1 MDPGAALALHLA
13 LALSLVGIGAASRHC
28 PEPLPLDGCL
38 CTAERAQGPGR
49 PELRIRVACAGGD
62 LVATPQPELL
72 PRRTVSLILTN
83 NKILGVK
90 SGAFLGL
97 PSLERLAGHS
107 SWLECFVSS
116 SLSLRTLSFYQ
127 VPAQRT
133 PTTGVFPALPSR
145 DLKNNLISVV
155 EPRAFLGLP
164 QLKRLDLSNNRIG
177 CLTPQVFAGLNSLH
191 KLHFGTDSLIC
202 DCHLRWISEWAK
214 NASVRLAEETACAYP
229 AALRGQPLR
238 NLREDQLTCAGPLEL
253 PLFQLIPSQSQV
265 VFHGDH
271 LPFQCTA
278 TLVDNTTQAHWYHNG
293 RLIETD
299 EAQGMFVKDSVIHD
313 CSLITRELTL
323 SSIGTDAAGSWECR
337 VSNTYGNKTK
347 GVEITVLE
355 TTAPYCPAEG
365 IWTKKD
371 DFRWPR
377 TLAGVTASRPCL
389 PFSLSL
395 MSLHYSPEEPRAWRK
410 CGPAGHWDEADV
422 SECPPAQEVTQV
434 LLTFAK
440 MYINATNALEFSL
453 QLAAYTGGISNFTGK
468 MDIIHLAQM
477 MEKLLA
483 FLDEVR
489 ELGDAL
495 VQIASNLMLVDDQVL
510 WAAQY
515 ENKACTRILRCLEGV
530 ADQALSIG
538 ARALSKV
545 SPNIALEVLVIQ
557 PSSFRGMSCIV
568 FQKGPGEGSLHRE
581 EALSF
586 KCDNSGA
593 LWDGWANLPAK
604 NAPSADSVTVVASV
618 HLPRLAPFAGAP
630 AWQSVD
636 NSTCKL
642 KLIVFRNGKLF
653 PSSSSGHWS
662 SLAAV
667 GRRRLVATPAVFAQ
681 IDGCSLSNLS
691 SPVIVGLRPWAPGLA
706 PVAAAWDFDLL
717 AGHGGWRGDRC
728 HLVGSAG
735 DLLTLQCP
743 HWGHFAVL
751 MDLKTVLSLPEA
763 PGEFLHPVVYAC
775 TAVMLLCLFTS
786 ILTYIVHHST
796 IRISRK
802 GWHMLLNFSFHT
814 ALTFAVFAGGINRT
828 QYPIVCQA
836 VGITLHYS
844 TLSTMLWIGVT
855 ARNIYKQVT
864 KKVPQGLGGEQLP
877 HSKQPLL
884 RFYLISGGVPLI
896 ICGIT
901 AATNIKNYGP
911 DSDGAPYCWMA
922 WEPSLGAFYG
932 PVAFIVLVTCVYF
945 LCTYVQLRRHPERKY
960 ELKERREEQQRL
972 AVPEASHGHHP
983 AAACSMMSASLLENE
998 HSFKAQL
1005 RAAAFTLF
1013 LFLVTW
1019 TFGALAVS
1027 QGPFLDMIFSCL
1039 YGAFCVTLGLFI
1051 LIHHCAKRDDV
1062 WHCWWSCCPS
1072 RRNAYAMQV
1081 HARAQVNA
1089 NGDAQIHTPCLQD
1102 SPCLSK
1108 AGGFAHT
1115 SGGHCKLTNLHAAQN
1130 HVNCLSPVTPCC
1142 AKMHCEQLMEEEAHI
1157 HVHREDA
1164 FRPNA
1169 HLHRCLKNRAKPR
1182 YFSRHREA
1190 AAEREYAYHI
1200 PSSLDGGSIHSS
1212 HTDSPHS
1219 THEGQPGHHRSCC
1232 GQGDPFPTINQP
1244 ESSDAST
1251 VICSCTQMS
1260 EGEVVPHAA
1269 PFEMH
1274 TRTQA
1279 LPCNTA
1285 NHNGL
1290 PTGNL
1295 EEAMVYGPDG
1305 TGNIKTGPWRN
1316 ETTV

>member
-1 MDPGAALALHLA
+1 MYGLFSEL
-13 LALSLVGIGAASRHC
+13 LSLKV
-28 PEPLPLDGCL
+28 
-38 CTAERAQGPGR
+38 
-49 PELRIRVACAGGD
+49 
-62 LVATPQPELL
+62 
-72 PRRTVSLILTN
+72 
-83 NKILGVK
+83 
-90 SGAFLGL
+90 
-97 PSLERLAGHS
+97 
-107 SWLECFVSS
+107 
-116 SLSLRTLSFYQ
+116 
-127 VPAQRT
+127 
-133 PTTGVFPALPSR
+133 
-145 DLKNNLISVV
+145 
-155 EPRAFLGLP
+155 
-164 QLKRLDLSNNRIG
+164 
-177 CLTPQVFAGLNSLH
+177 
-191 KLHFGTDSLIC
+191 LHFGTDSLIC
-202 DCHLRWISEWAK
+202 DCHLRWVSEWAK
-214 NASVRLAEETACAYP
+214 NASVRLAEDTACAYP
-229 AALRGQPLR
+229 AVLRGRPLHS
-238 NLREDQLTCAGPLEL
+238 LREDQLTCAGPLEL

-265 VFHGDH
+265 VFHGDR

-299 EAQGMFVKDSVIHD
+299 EAQGMFVKESVIHD

-337 VSNTYGNKTK
+337 VSNRYGNKTK

-355 TTAPYCPAEG
+355 TTAPYCPAERTWMKQG
-365 IWTKKD
+365 

-395 MSLHYSPEEPRAWRK
+395 VSLHNGPEEPRAWRG
-410 CGPAGHWDEADV
+410 CGQSGHWDVADL
-422 SECPPAQEVTQV
+422 SECPPPQEVTRE
-434 LLTFAK
+434 LLAFAT
-440 MYINATNALEFSL
+440 MYINATNAREFSL
-453 QLAAYTGGISNFTGK
+453 QLAAYTQGTSKFAGK
-468 MDIIHLAQM
+468 MDVIHLAQM

-483 FLDEVR
+483 FVDEVK

-495 VQIASNLMLVDDQVL
+495 VQISSNLMLVDDHVL
-510 WAAQY
+510 WAAQN
-515 ENKACTRILRCLEGV
+515 EDKACTRILRCMEHL
-530 ADQALSIG
+530 ADQALSLG
-538 ARALSKV
+538 ARAVSKV
-545 SPNIALEVLVIQ
+545 SPNIAMEAFVIQ
-557 PSSFRGMSCIV
+557 PSSFRGMSCII
-568 FQKGPGEGSLHRE
+568 FQKVPGEGSLHPE
-581 EALSF
+581 ETLNF
-586 KCDNSGA
+586 KCDSSGA
-593 LWDGWANLPAK
+593 LWDGWTNLPAK
-604 NAPSADSVTVVASV
+604 NAASADGVTVIASV
-618 HLPRLAPFAGAP
+618 HLPQPAPFAGAP
-630 AWQSVD
+630 ARQSVD

-653 PSSSSGHWS
+653 PSSISGHWS

-667 GRRRLVATPAVFAQ
+667 GRRRSVATPAVFAQ
-681 IDGCSLSNLS
+681 IDGCNLS
-691 SPVIVGLRPWAPGLA
+691 SLSAPVIIGLRPWAPGLA
-706 PVAAAWDFDLL
+706 PVAATWDFDLL

-728 HLVGSAG
+728 NLVGSAG
-735 DLLTLQCP
+735 DLLTLQCL

-751 MDLKTVLSLPEA
+751 MDLKTVLSLPED

-775 TAVMLLCLFTS
+775 TAVMLLCLFAS

-864 KKVPQGLGGEQLP
+864 KKASQGPGGEQP
-877 HSKQPLL
+877 PYPKQPLL

-972 AVPEASHGHHP
+972 AVPEASHGHLGDPGAGP
-983 AAACSMMSASLLENE
+983 AAACSMISASLLENE

-1013 LFLVTW
+1013 LFLATW

-1051 LIHHCAKRDDV
+1051 LIHHCAKREDV

-1072 RRNAYAMQV
+1072 RRNTYAMQV

-1108 AGGFAHT
+1108 AGGFSH
-1115 SGGHCKLTNLHAAQN
+1115 SPVGPCKLTNLHAAQN

-1142 AKMHCEQLMEEEAHI
+1142 AKMHCEQLMEDEAHI

-1164 FRPNA
+1164 FRSNT
-1169 HLHRCLKNRAKPR
+1169 HLHRCLKSRAKPR
-1182 YFSRHREA
+1182 YFSRHRAA

-1200 PSSLDGGSIHSS
+1200 PSSLDGGSIRSS

-1219 THEGQPGHHRSCC
+1219 THEGQPVHHRSCC
-1232 GQGDPFPTINQP
+1232 GQNDPFPTINQP

-1251 VICSCTQMS
+1251 VMCSCAQMS
-1260 EGEVVPHAA
+1260 EGELVPRAA
-1269 PFEMH
+1269 HFEMH
-1274 TRTQA
+1274 PRTQA

-1285 NHNGL
+1285 THNGL

-1295 EEAMVYGPDG
+1295 EEAMVYCPDS

>member
-1 MDPGAALALHLA
+1 MAPAGALALRLA
-13 LALSLVGIGAASRHC
+13 LLLGLSGLGVAGRPC
-28 PEPLPLDGCL
+28 PETPLDGCV
-38 CTAERAQGPGR
+38 CAAERAQGPGR
-49 PELRIRVACAGGD
+49 PEPRIRVACAGGD

-97 PSLERLAGHS
+97 PSLERL
-107 SWLECFVSS
+107 
-116 SLSLRTLSFYQ
+116 
-127 VPAQRT
+127 
-133 PTTGVFPALPSR
+133 
-145 DLKNNLISVV
+145 
-155 EPRAFLGLP
+155 
-164 QLKRLDLSNNRIG
+164 DLSNNRIG
-177 CLTPQVFAGLNSLH
+177 CLTPPVFTGLSGLH
-191 KLHFGTDSLIC
+191 KLNLSGNIFSGLIYGLFSELLALKVLLQPLPKTPDCLLYLSGCLRHFGTDSLIC
-202 DCHLRWISEWAK
+202 DCHLSWVSEWAR
-214 NASVRLAEETACAYP
+214 NTSVRLAEETTCAYP
-229 AALRGQPLR
+229 AALRGWPLR
-238 NLREDQLTCAGPLEL
+238 SLREEQLTCAGPLEL

-265 VFHGDH
+265 VFHGDR

-278 TLVDNTTQAHWYHNG
+278 TLVGNSTQAHWYHNG
-293 RLIETD
+293 RLAETD
-299 EAQGMFVKDSVIHD
+299 EARGVLVKESVVHD

-337 VSNTYGNKTK
+337 VSNAYGNRTK

-355 TTAPYCPAEG
+355 TTAPSCPPERL
-365 IWTKKD
+365 WTRKG

-377 TLAGVTASRPCL
+377 TLAGVAASLPCL

-395 MSLHYSPEEPRAWRK
+395 VSLRGSPEEPRARRR
-410 CGPAGHWDEADV
+410 CGPAGRWEDADL
-422 SECPPAQEVTQV
+422 SQCPSSQEVVQV
-434 LLTFAK
+434 LWAFAT
-440 MYINATNALEFSL
+440 MHVNVTNAGEFSAR
-453 QLAAYTGGISNFTGK
+453 LALYTGAASPFAGK
-468 MDIIHLAQM
+468 TEVVHLAQI

-483 FLDEVR
+483 FVGDVP

-495 VQIASNLMLVDDQVL
+495 VQIASNLMLVGDHAL
-510 WAAQY
+510 WAAQR
-515 ENKACTRILRCLEGV
+515 EDGACTRALRCLECV
-530 ADQALSIG
+530 AE
-538 ARALSKV
+538 RAPSASVPTVSKV
-545 SPNIALEVLVIQ
+545 SPNIALEARALQ
-557 PSSFRGMSCIV
+557 PSSFRGMSCV
-568 FQKGPGEGSLHRE
+568 VLQKAPGEGGLHPE
-581 EALSF
+581 GALSL
-586 KCDNSGA
+586 KCDGSGA
-593 LWDGWANLPAK
+593 PWHGGEDRPAQ
-604 NAPSADSVTVVASV
+604 NDASADGVTVVASV
-618 HLPRLAPFAGAP
+618 HLPRPAPSAGAP
-630 AWQSVD
+630 ARQSVD

-653 PSSSSGHWS
+653 PGGSSANWSGPG
-662 SLAAV
+662 AA
-667 GRRRLVATPAVFAQ
+667 GRRRSVATPALFAQ

-691 SPVIVGLRPWAPGLA
+691 APVTVGLRPWAPGLA
-706 PVAAAWDFDLL
+706 PVAAAWDSALL

-728 HLVGSAG
+728 DLVGSAG

-775 TAVMLLCLFTS
+775 TAVMLLCLFAS

-864 KKVPQGLGGEQLP
+864 KKAPQGPGGEQP
-877 HSKQPLL
+877 PYPKQPLL

-932 PVAFIVLVTCVYF
+932 PVAFIALVTCIYF
-945 LCTYVQLRRHPERKY
+945 LATYVQLRRHPERKY
-960 ELKERREEQQRL
+960 ELKERREEPARL
-972 AVPEASHGHHP
+972 AGPEAGPGP
-983 AAACSMMSASLLENE
+983 AGEPGPAPACSLLPASLLENE

-1013 LFLVTW
+1013 LFAATW

-1039 YGAFCVTLGLFI
+1039 YGAFCVTLGLFV

-1062 WHCWWSCCPS
+1062 WHCWWACCPA
-1072 RRNAYAMQV
+1072 RGGDAYSAQAG
-1081 HARAQVNA
+1081 ARAQLDA
-1089 NGDAQIHTPCLQD
+1089 NGDARTHGPCLQD
-1102 SPCLSK
+1102 SPCLGPP
-1108 AGGFAHT
+1108 GGFGHAP
-1115 SGGHCKLTNLHAAQN
+1115 GAHCKLTNLHAAQN
-1130 HVNCLSPVTPCC
+1130 HVTCLSPVTPCC
-1142 AKMHCEQLMEEEAHI
+1142 AKMHCEQLLEDEAHV
-1157 HVHREDA
+1157 HVHR
-1164 FRPNA
+1164 PGA
-1169 HLHRCLKNRAKPR
+1169 HLHRCPKGRPKPR
-1182 YFSRHREA
+1182 YFSRHRA
-1190 AAEREYAYHI
+1190 AAADREYAYHI
-1200 PSSLDGGSIHSS
+1200 PASLDGGSLPSS
-1212 HTDSPHS
+1212 RTDSPRS
-1219 THEGQPGHHRSCC
+1219 AHEGPAGLHRACC
-1232 GQGDPFPTINQP
+1232 GQADPFPTVSQP

-1251 VICSCTQMS
+1251 VICSCAHLA
-1260 EGEVVPHAA
+1260 EGER
-1269 PFEMH
+1269 FELH
-1274 TRTQA
+1274 PRPQV
-1279 LPCNTA
+1279 LPCNA
-1285 NHNGL
+1285 AGHNGL
-1290 PTGNL
+1290 PAGSL
-1295 EEAMVYGPDG
+1295 DEAIVYDA

>member
-1 MDPGAALALHLA
+1 MAPGAALALHLA
-13 LALSLVGIGAASRHC
+13 LALSLSGLGAASRHC
-28 PEPLPLDGCL
+28 PELPLDGCL
-38 CTAERAQGPGR
+38 CTAERGQGPGR

-62 LVATPQPELL
+62 LVATPQPDLL

-97 PSLERLAGHS
+97 PSLERL
-107 SWLECFVSS
+107 
-116 SLSLRTLSFYQ
+116 
-127 VPAQRT
+127 
-133 PTTGVFPALPSR
+133 

-164 QLKRLDLSNNRIG
+164 LLRRLDLSNNRIG
-177 CLTPQVFAGLNSLH
+177 CLTPQVFAGLNGLH
-191 KLHFGTDSLIC
+191 KLNLSGNIFSGLMYGLFSELLALKVLHFGTDSLIC
-202 DCHLRWISEWAK
+202 DCHLRWVSEWAK
-214 NASVRLAEETACAYP
+214 NASVRLAEETMCAYP
-229 AALRGQPLR
+229 DALRGWPLR
-238 NLREDQLTCAGPLEL
+238 SLREDQLTCAGPLEL

-265 VFHGDH
+265 VFHGDR

-299 EAQGMFVKDSVIHD
+299 EARGMFVKESVIHD

-323 SSIGTDAAGSWECR
+323 ASIGTDATGSWECR
-337 VSNTYGNKTK
+337 VSNMYGNKTK

-355 TTAPYCPAEG
+355 TTAPYCPAERIG
-365 IWTKKD
+365 TKKG

-377 TLAGVTASRPCL
+377 TLAGMMASLPCL

-395 MSLHYSPEEPRAWRK
+395 VSLRSGPEEPRAWRR
-410 CGPAGHWDEADV
+410 CRPAGHWDEANL
-422 SECPPAQEVTQV
+422 SECPPPQEVMQV
-434 LLTFAK
+434 ILAFAT
-440 MYINATNALEFSL
+440 MYINATNVREFSL
-453 QLAAYTGGISNFTGK
+453 QLAAYTGGASSFTGK

-483 FLDEVR
+483 FLDEVK
-489 ELGDAL
+489 EVGDAV
-495 VQIASNLMLVDDQVL
+495 VQIGSNLMLVDDHVL
-510 WAAQY
+510 WAAQN
-515 ENKACTRILRCLEGV
+515 EDKACTRILRCIEHV
-530 ADQALSIG
+530 ADQALSGG

-545 SPNIALEVLVIQ
+545 SPNIALEALVIQ
-557 PSSFRGMSCIV
+557 PLSFRGVSCIV
-568 FQKGPGEGSLHRE
+568 FQKAPGEVSLHPE
-581 EALSF
+581 ETLSL

-604 NAPSADSVTVVASV
+604 NAASADGVTVVASV
-618 HLPRLAPFAGAP
+618 HLPRPVPFAGAP
-630 AWQSVD
+630 ARQSVD

-653 PSSSSGHWS
+653 PSSSSSGHWS

-667 GRRRLVATPAVFAQ
+667 GMWRSVATPAVFAQ

-691 SPVIVGLRPWAPGLA
+691 APVIVGLRPWAPGLA

-864 KKVPQGLGGEQLP
+864 KKVPQGPGGEQP
-877 HSKQPLL
+877 PYPKQPLL

-932 PVAFIVLVTCVYF
+932 PVAFIALVTCVYF

-972 AVPEASHGHHP
+972 AVPEASHGHLGDP
-983 AAACSMMSASLLENE
+983 GVGPPAACSVISASLLENE

-1013 LFLVTW
+1013 LFLATW

-1072 RRNAYAMQV
+1072 RRNAYARQV

-1089 NGDAQIHTPCLQD
+1089 NGDAHIHTPCLQD

-1108 AGGFAHT
+1108 AGGFAHAP
-1115 SGGHCKLTNLHAAQN
+1115 GGHCKLTNLHAAQN

-1142 AKMHCEQLMEEEAHI
+1142 AKMHCEQLMEDEAHI

-1164 FRPNA
+1164 FRPNT
-1169 HLHRCLKNRAKPR
+1169 HLHRCLKNRVKPR
-1182 YFSRHREA
+1182 YFSRHRAA

-1269 PFEMH
+1269 HFEMH
-1274 TRTQA
+1274 PRTQA

-1295 EEAMVYGPDG
+1295 EEAMVYGPDS

>member
-1 MDPGAALALHLA
+1 MAPAAALALHLA
-13 LALSLVGIGAASRHC
+13 SVLSLSGLGAASRHC
-28 PEPLPLDGCL
+28 PELPLDGCV

-49 PELRIRVACAGGD
+49 PELRVRVACAGGD

-97 PSLERLAGHS
+97 PSLERLD
-107 SWLECFVSS
+107 
-116 SLSLRTLSFYQ
+116 LR
-127 VPAQRT
+127 
-133 PTTGVFPALPSR
+133 
-145 DLKNNLISVV
+145 NNLISVV

-177 CLTPQVFAGLNSLH
+177 CLTPPVFAGLSGLH
-191 KLHFGTDSLIC
+191 KLNLSGNIFSGLMYGLFSELSALKVVHFGTDSLIC
-202 DCHLRWISEWAK
+202 DCHLRWVSEWAR
-214 NASVRLAEETACAYP
+214 NASVRLAEETTCAFP
-229 AALRGQPLR
+229 AALSGRPLR
-238 NLREDQLTCAGPLEL
+238 GLREDQLTCAGPLEL

-265 VFHGDH
+265 VFHGDR

-278 TLVDNTTQAHWYHNG
+278 TLVGNSTQAHWYHNG
-293 RLIETD
+293 RLAETD
-299 EAQGMFVKDSVIHD
+299 EARGVFVKESVVHD
-313 CSLITRELTL
+313 CSLVTRELTL
-323 SSIGTDAAGSWECR
+323 TSIGADAAGSWECR
-337 VSNTYGNKTK
+337 VSNAYGSRTK

-355 TTAPYCPAEG
+355 TAAPSCPPERL
-365 IWTKKD
+365 WTRKG

-377 TLAGVTASRPCL
+377 TLAGVTASHLCL
-389 PFSLSL
+389 PFPLSVVSLRS
-395 MSLHYSPEEPRAWRK
+395 SPGEPRARRR
-410 CGPAGHWDEADV
+410 CGLTGRWDEADL
-422 SECPPAQEVTQV
+422 SECPSSQEVIQV
-434 LLTFAK
+434 LSAFAA
-440 MYINATNALEFSL
+440 MHVNVTNAGEFSGR
-453 QLAAYTGGISNFTGK
+453 LALYTRGASPFAGK
-468 MDIIHLAQM
+468 TEVVRLAQM

-483 FLDEVR
+483 FVEESR

-495 VQIASNLMLVDDQVL
+495 VQIASNLMLVGDHAL
-510 WAAQY
+510 WAAQR
-515 ENKACTRILRCLEGV
+515 EDGACTRALRCLERV
-530 ADQALSIG
+530 AE
-538 ARALSKV
+538 RAPSTSVPTVSKV
-545 SPNIALEVLVIQ
+545 SPNIALEAWVLQ
-557 PSSFRGMSCIV
+557 PSSFRGMSCV
-568 FQKGPGEGSLHRE
+568 VLQKAPGEGDPHPE
-581 EALSF
+581 EALSL
-586 KCDNSGA
+586 KCDGSGA
-593 LWDGWANLPAK
+593 AWDRGPEWPAQ
-604 NAPSADSVTVVASV
+604 NDASADGVTVVASV
-618 HLPRLAPFAGAP
+618 HLPRPAPSAGAP
-630 AWQSVD
+630 ARQSVD

-653 PSSSSGHWS
+653 PGGSSANWS
-662 SLAAV
+662 SPGAA
-667 GRRRLVATPAVFAQ
+667 GRRRSVATPALFAQ

-691 SPVIVGLRPWAPGLA
+691 APVIVGLRPWAPGLA

-717 AGHGGWRGDRC
+717 SGHGGWRGDRC
-728 HLVGSAG
+728 DLVGSAG

-775 TAVMLLCLFTS
+775 TAVMLLCLFAS

-864 KKVPQGLGGEQLP
+864 KKAPQGPGGEQP
-877 HSKQPLL
+877 PYPKQPLL

-932 PVAFIVLVTCVYF
+932 PVAFIVLVTCIYF

-960 ELKERREEQQRL
+960 ELKERREEPPRL
-972 AVPEASHGHHP
+972 AVPEAGPGHAGEPGAGP
-983 AAACSMMSASLLENE
+983 APACSLLSASLLENE

-1013 LFLVTW
+1013 LFLATW

-1051 LIHHCAKRDDV
+1051 LIHHCAKREDV
-1062 WHCWWSCCPS
+1062 WHCWWACCPA
-1072 RRNAYAMQV
+1072 RGDAYSAQAG
-1081 HARAQVNA
+1081 ARAQLDA
-1089 NGDAQIHTPCLQD
+1089 NGDAQMRAPCLQD
-1102 SPCLSK
+1102 SPCLGP
-1108 AGGFAHT
+1108 AGGFGHAP
-1115 SGGHCKLTNLHAAQN
+1115 GGHCKLTNLHAAQN

-1142 AKMHCEQLMEEEAHI
+1142 AKMHCEQLLEDEAHV
-1157 HVHREDA
+1157 HVHR
-1164 FRPNA
+1164 PGA
-1169 HLHRCLKNRAKPR
+1169 HLHRCLKGRAKPR
-1182 YFSRHREA
+1182 YFSRHRA
-1190 AAEREYAYHI
+1190 AAAADREYAYHI
-1200 PSSLDGGSIHSS
+1200 PASLDGGSLPSS
-1212 HTDSPHS
+1212 HTDSPRS
-1219 THEGQPGHHRSCC
+1219 AHEGPAGLHRACC
-1232 GQGDPFPTINQP
+1232 GQGDPFPTVSQP

-1251 VICSCTQMS
+1251 VICSCAHLA
-1260 EGEVVPHAA
+1260 EGEPGPLAA
-1269 PFEMH
+1269 HFEMH
-1274 TRTQA
+1274 PRTQV
-1279 LPCNTA
+1279 LPCNA
-1285 NHNGL
+1285 AGHNGL
-1290 PTGNL
+1290 PGGNL
-1295 EEAMVYGPDG
+1295 DEAIVYGSDG

>member
-1 MDPGAALALHLA
+1 MAPGAAPLLPWVLA
-13 LALSLVGIGAASRHC
+13 LALGLPGPRAAGRRC
-28 PEPLPLDGCL
+28 PELALDGCL
-38 CTAERAQGPGR
+38 CAAERAGPQGPGR
-49 PELRIRVACAGGD
+49 PPPRLRVACAGGD
-62 LVATPQPELL
+62 LLAAPPPELL
-72 PRRTVSLILTN
+72 PSRTVSLILTN

-97 PSLERLAGHS
+97 PLLERL
-107 SWLECFVSS
+107 
-116 SLSLRTLSFYQ
+116 
-127 VPAQRT
+127 
-133 PTTGVFPALPSR
+133 

-164 QLKRLDLSNNRIG
+164 RLKRLDLSNNRIG
-177 CLTPQVFAGLNSLH
+177 CLTPQVFAGLTNLH
-191 KLHFGTDSLIC
+191 KLNLSGNIFSGLMYGLFSELLALKVLHFSTDSLIC
-202 DCHLRWISEWAK
+202 DCHLRWVSEWAQ
-214 NASVRLAEETACAYP
+214 NSSVRLAEETTCAYP
-229 AALRGQPLR
+229 AALRGRPLR
-238 NLREDQLTCAGPLEL
+238 SLPEDQLTCAGPLEL

-265 VFHGDH
+265 VFHGDQ

-293 RLIETD
+293 QLIETD
-299 EAQGMFVKDSVIHD
+299 EARGMLVKESVIHD

-323 SSIGTDAAGSWECR
+323 SSIGSDAAGSWECR
-337 VSNTYGNKTK
+337 VSNIYGNKTK

-355 TTAPYCPAEG
+355 VMEPYCPEER
-365 IWTKKD
+365 IWTKKG

-377 TLAGVTASRPCL
+377 TLVGMTASHPCL

-395 MSLHYSPEEPRAWRK
+395 VSLRSSPEEPRARRK
-410 CGPAGHWDEADV
+410 CGPAGRWDEADL
-422 SECPPAQEVTQV
+422 SACPSFQAVTQV
-434 LLTFAK
+434 LLAFAV
-440 MYINATNALEFSL
+440 MHINATNAGDFSL
-453 QLAAYTGGISNFTGK
+453 HLATYTGGVAKLAGK
-468 MDIIHLAQM
+468 MDVIHLAQV

-483 FLDEVR
+483 FVEEVK

-495 VQIASNLMLVDDQVL
+495 VQMASNLMVVDDQVL
-510 WAAQY
+510 WAAQN
-515 ENKACTRILRCLEGV
+515 EDKACSRILRCIEHV
-530 ADQALSIG
+530 AD
-538 ARALSKV
+538 RALHVSGPTISKV
-545 SPNIALEVLVIQ
+545 SPNIALKALVIQ

-568 FQKGPGEGSLHRE
+568 FQKTPGEGSLHPE
-581 EALSF
+581 EALNF
-586 KCDNSGA
+586 KCDSSGA
-593 LWDGWANLPAK
+593 LWDEQANHPAK
-604 NAPSADSVTVVASV
+604 NAASVDGVTVVASV
-618 HLPRLAPFAGAP
+618 HLPRPAPFAGAP
-630 AWQSVD
+630 ARQSVA

-642 KLIVFRNGKLF
+642 KLLAFRNGKLF
-653 PSSSSGHWS
+653 PSSGRGRGASP
-662 SLAAV
+662 AA
-667 GRRRLVATPAVFAQ
+667 GSRRKSVATPTLFAQ

-691 SPVIVGLRPWAPGLA
+691 TPVLVGLRPWTTGLA
-706 PVAAAWDFDLL
+706 PVAAAWDSDLL

-743 HWGHFAVL
+743 RWGHFAVL
-751 MDLKTVLSLPEA
+751 MDLKTVLSLPED

-775 TAVMLLCLFTS
+775 TAVMLLCLFAS

-814 ALTFAVFAGGINRT
+814 ALTFAVFAGGINRP

-864 KKVPQGLGGEQLP
+864 KKVPQGPGGEQP
-877 HSKQPLL
+877 PYPKQPLL

-911 DSDGAPYCWMA
+911 DSDGTPYCWMA

-932 PVAFIVLVTCVYF
+932 PVAFIVLVTCAYF

-972 AVPEASHGHHP
+972 AVAEASRGHLGDP
-983 AAACSMMSASLLENE
+983 GAGPTAACSLLAASLLENE

-1013 LFLVTW
+1013 LFLATW

-1062 WHCWWSCCPS
+1062 WHCWWSCRPA
-1072 RRNAYAMQV
+1072 RRDAHPLQAG
-1081 HARAQVNA
+1081 ARAQLDA
-1089 NGDAQIHTPCLQD
+1089 NGAAALAGPCLRD
-1102 SPCLSK
+1102 SACLAE
-1108 AGGFAHT
+1108 AGGY
-1115 SGGHCKLTNLHAAQN
+1115 GHGPGAPCKLTNLRAAQPPRGP
-1130 HVNCLSPVTPCC
+1130 CPSPATPCC
-1142 AKMHCEQLMEEEAHI
+1142 AKVHCRQLLEDGA
-1157 HVHREDA
+1157 HVHARREAA
-1164 FRPNA
+1164 FGPGPP
-1169 HLHRCLKNRAKPR
+1169 LPRCLKGR
-1182 YFSRHREA
+1182 YSGRPGPA
-1190 AAEREYAYHI
+1190 AADREYAYHI
-1200 PSSLDGGSIHSS
+1200 PASLDGGSLPSS
-1212 HTDSPHS
+1212 PADSPPAGPRHACR
-1219 THEGQPGHHRSCC
+1219 GQPE
-1232 GQGDPFPTINQP
+1232 PFPGLPQV
-1244 ESSDAST
+1244 EGSEAGA
-1251 VICSCTQMS
+1251 VLCSCAPLAP
-1260 EGEVVPHAA
+1260 EGEAGPHAA
-1269 PFEMH
+1269 HFEMH
-1274 TRTQA
+1274 PRTQV
-1279 LPCNTA
+1279 LPCSA
-1285 NHNGL
+1285 ASHNGL
-1290 PTGNL
+1290 PAADL
-1295 EEAMVYGPDG
+1295 EEAIVYGSDA